1 MSSALP
7 YLQKLRKSDLTELAE
22 TSNLKRYTSMRK
34 AELEVA
40 LDDHLR
46 ANQTTYQD
54 DPSLSDYYRHLG
66 PALRSKEFLSPV
78 KAKAPD
84 KKAIRRKSK
93 SAEEASA
100 SSDPDAPVTNAIVS
114 LVQTPSRNSSLLPS
128 IVPMPPSPAAVTDA
142 IDRQTVRMR
151 NQVSRLYSQSGITEM
166 SENLR
171 DLLSSPLA
179 INILALV
186 LEANGLRQEV
196 LPGKSAGFIPAI
208 PYLKTRKTPVYLP
221 DLFRLLDRSF
231 WAPFSLWVTT
241 SLLLPLVCAY
251 FINLP
256 LKTTS
261 LGHRRRTHRPA
272 STQAAAPPS
281 NQFDPLVYNIAK
293 ALVAYIVYAHHFT
306 IWGMFQHFTITTVNE
321 NVLGGY
327 QGIIT
332 GAAIAGIL
340 GLYEAILEKR

>member
-1 MSSALP
+1 
-7 YLQKLRKSDLTELAE
+7 
-22 TSNLKRYTSMRK
+22 MRK

-100 SSDPDAPVTNAIVS
+100 RLVDGPFCLYDTRLLTQTVSSSDPDAPVANAIVS